1 MRTRFDQ
8 FGKQMVRNALETR
21 GRVETDAEVRPTRA
35 GSSDP
40 TQRSNKDQEFL
51 MDTQDI
57 VEAWRQEAIQEGIAE
72 GVVQGVAQALI
83 EVYEARFGA
92 MPGDVRATVE
102 ETHDGPTLRAWVRL
116 VGTRDATEITAA
128 IRASRAS

>member
-21 GRVETDAEVRPTRA
+21 GRVETDAEVWPTRA

-40 TQRSNKDQEFL
+40 TQRSSQDQEFL

-57 VEAWRQEAIQEGIAE
+57 VETWRQEAIQEGVAE
-72 GVVQGVAQALI
+72 GVAQALI

-102 ETHDGPTLRAWVRL
+102 ATHDGPTLRAWIRL
-116 VGTRDATEITAA
+116 VGTRDATEIAEA